1 MSNVLKLHGKSAL
14 GQLIEN
20 QPARLG
26 PCPARPPAAAPIAR
40 PATPPGG
47 SPRRF
52 SLPLAQRPVPVFGGL
67 A

>member
-1 MSNVLKLHGKSAL
+1 MINVLKSQGKSAL

-26 PCPARPPAAAPIAR
+26 PCPARQPAADQAAR

-47 SPRRF
+47 LPRRL
-52 SLPLAQRPVPVFGGL
+52 SLPLAVRPVALFGGRP
-67 A
+67 